1 MKYLKTLQSVVAALA
16 IAVFASSAVA
26 QTFPSRPVK
35 IITPFPPGSG
45 PDVVLR
51 LMGEQ
56 LSRSWGQPVLID
68 NRPGGGGV
76 IAFQAAKNSPADG
89 YTFLQADNL
98 QLTALPH
105 LMPKLPYDV
114 VKDFDPVAVQY
125 RLFFFV
131 AVPSTSKWNNM
142 TDLIAAAKAKNGE
155 LTYGSWNVGSPA
167 HLGAALLEGATGTQ
181 MRHIPFKETSQLY
194 SAVANGEPDWAF
206 GSAVSAGAMY
216 KAGKLKFIAV
226 AGPKRIP
233 GYENIPTM
241 AEAGGPPG
249 LEVGGWVAMMAPR
262 GTPAAIVSRVN
273 DDMAKVLQ
281 DPAIRERFASFGFE
295 TMNAKPAEIVKMMET
310 DSRKQA
316 EVIKRAKISLE

>member
-1 MKYLKTLQSVVAALA
+1 MKLCRSLTIVFGAFFLAFAGTAAW
-16 IAVFASSAVA
+16 A
-26 QTFPSRPVK
+26 QTFPARPVK

-51 LMGEQ
+51 VIGEQ
-56 LSRSWGQPVLID
+56 LSRAWGQPVLVD
-68 NRPGGGGV
+68 NKPGGNGV
-76 IAFQAAKNSPADG
+76 IAFEAAKRAPADG

-98 QLTALPH
+98 QLTALPY
-105 LMPKLPYDV
+105 LIPKLPYDV

-131 AVPSTSKWNNM
+131 AVPSASKWNNM
-142 TDLIAAAKAKNGE
+142 TDLIAAAKAKPGE
-155 LTYGSWNVGSPA
+155 LTYGSWNVGSPG

-194 SAVANGEPDWAF
+194 SAVAMGEPDWAF

-233 GYENIPTM
+233 GYETVPTM

-249 LEVGGWVAMMAPR
+249 LEVGGWMALMAPR
-262 GTPAAIVSRVN
+262 GTPAAIINRVN
-273 DDMAKVLQ
+273 EDTAKVLQ

-295 TMNAKPAEIVKMMET
+295 PIQAKPAEIAKMIES

-316 EVIKRAKISLE
+316 DVIKKAKISIE